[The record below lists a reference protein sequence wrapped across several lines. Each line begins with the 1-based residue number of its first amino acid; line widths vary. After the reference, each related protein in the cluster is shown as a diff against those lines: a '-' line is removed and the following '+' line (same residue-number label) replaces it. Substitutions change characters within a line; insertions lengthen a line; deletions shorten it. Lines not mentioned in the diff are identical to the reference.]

1 MSNNSSE
8 ELVRAE
14 WQVLQETDKRN
25 LLEVEMESRG
35 TKDSFSTS
43 FAWSTQ
49 NNNNNSSSCNNTD
62 SNETVIENLLWT
74 KILFSMLYIDSL
86 M

>member
-8 ELVRAE
+8 EVVRVE

-43 FAWSTQ
+43 FTWSTQ
-49 NNNNNSSSCNNTD
+49 NNNNSSSSNNTD
-62 SNETVIENLLWT
+62 SNETVIEN
-74 KILFSMLYIDSL
+74 
-86 M
+86 